1 MIFGFIWA
9 LRCLWFLRLSC
20 LRIESSKANMINFA
34 FYNAKAVK
42 GCLKGFIMF
51 VQWLISVIAFCLF
64 TYVVYYIYET
74 FFSKEELNNID
85 DEDDFFCDNAPL
97 PKSPSPLPPIQDEI
111 QNEETL
117 EQMQFKAFMKKMK
130 EEQEKERVAILRE

>member
-1 MIFGFIWA
+1 M
-9 LRCLWFLRLSC
+9 
-20 LRIESSKANMINFA
+20 
-34 FYNAKAVK
+34 
-42 GCLKGFIMF
+42 
-51 VQWLISVIAFCLF
+51 F
-64 TYVVYYIYET
+64 TYIIYYIYET

-85 DEDDFFCDNAPL
+85 DEDDFFFDNAPL